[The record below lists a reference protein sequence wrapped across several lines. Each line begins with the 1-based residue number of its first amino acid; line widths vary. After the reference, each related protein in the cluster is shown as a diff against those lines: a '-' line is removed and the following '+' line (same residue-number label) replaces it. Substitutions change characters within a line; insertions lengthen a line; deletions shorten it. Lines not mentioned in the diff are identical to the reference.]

1 MHNSQCSSLLLR
13 EVAVCSCLSLQRGK
27 EGCPFGAARGHPHR
41 PRPVRG
47 TYFVFLRKILC
58 FLREGWRF
66 PKNPCFGPPQRFR
79 AVAGLFV
86 TWNPFLVYER
96 SLFMV
101 TDVFLCTFGA
111 HVMFG
116 LGFRYKGE
124 VTACNASRR
133 QSSPCHS
140 KLMEETAAFDR

>member
-1 MHNSQCSSLLLR
+1 MRRSFVCGGRRVAAGGVAGPLLAELLKDCSAGR
-13 EVAVCSCLSLQRGK
+13 R
-27 EGCPFGAARGHPHR
+27 HP
-41 PRPVRG
+41 PRRRW

-86 TWNPFLVYER
+86 TWNPTNVRYSWSRML
-96 SLFMV
+96 
-101 TDVFLCTFGA
+101 FLCTFGA

-116 LGFRYKGE
+116 LGFRYKGA

-140 KLMEETAAFDR
+140 KLMEETAAVDRGVSGCL